1 MSNSQIKISE
11 LESVIMDALDEYKD
25 KASDVIKDTLP
36 EIGRQ
41 AVQTLKQTSPRSKN
55 GGAYAASWT
64 YTMRKS
70 RGSKYENDLV
80 IHNKK
85 HYRIVH
91 LLEKE
96 HALRNGGRY
105 YPEQSGT
112 VHVKPVQ
119 ERAEED
125 AITQIKDKLE
135 NLGV

>member
-11 LESVIMDALDEYKD
+11 LESVIMDALDDYKD

-41 AVQTLKQTSPRSKN
+41 AANELKQTSPGK
-55 GGAYAASWT
+55 GEYAKSWT

-91 LLEKE
+91 LLEKG
-96 HALRNGGRY
+96 HAKRNGGRV
-105 YPEQSGT
+105 EAK
-112 VHVKPVQ
+112 VHVAPAQ
-119 ERAEED
+119 DHAEEK
-125 AITQIKDKLE
+125 AIQRISDKLE

>member
-36 EIGRQ
+36 KIGRQ
-41 AVQTLKQTSPRSKN
+41 AVQTLKQTSPGK
-55 GGAYAASWT
+55 GEYAKSWT

-112 VHVKPVQ
+112 VHVNPVQ

>member
-1 MSNSQIKISE
+1 MSKSLINVSQM
-11 LESVIMDALDEYKD
+11 ESVIMDALEEYSE

-41 AVQTLKQTSPRSKN
+41 AAQTLKQTSPRSEH
-55 GGAYAASWT
+55 GGSYAASWT

-119 ERAEED
+119 EKAEEE
-125 AITQIKDKLE
+125 AIKQIKDKLE